1 MISFMNIVLSAGS
14 VATATAAIR
23 ALAPRTHPAE
33 TRLDNLEGWQLELLI
48 ERFGWNTN
56 SFLLHYG
63 GYRFFNPFETWE
75 MGVVPYVA
83 TSRALIVAGD
93 PLCRPD
99 LQWDA
104 LEIFRDFAQEHNLQ
118 VLILPASERLAAK
131 AGAHGFGKLIV
142 GTEAQFDPLTW
153 VPRGDSGK
161 PVRWSVNKARRSG
174 VSAELYLPGQ
184 ARRPEVETAIAEF
197 ADRWRNERKINPLG
211 YLVSVDPL
219 KQVEDKLFVTAW
231 FEGRLIAFLAASPI
245 YARKG
250 WYLEDIIRLK
260 STPAGASELLIT
272 TLLDH
277 LRVSRCQ
284 FATLGTAPLAGIEAQ
299 RGYPVARWALTLI
312 YRHMNT
318 FYNFRGLHHFKS
330 KFRPTFEEH
339 NYVLFFPAKLR
350 PNVIFTLL
358 EVFEPGGLWGVL
370 KGKITKKSKRRRR
383 GE

>member
-1 MISFMNIVLSAGS
+1 MMSFMNIAISAGG

-23 ALAPRTHPAE
+23 ALTPRARPAAA
-33 TRLDNLEGWQLELLI
+33 RLDQLEDWQLEQLI

-63 GYRFFNPFETWE
+63 GYRFFKPFGTWE
-75 MGVVPYVA
+75 TGVVPYVS

-104 LEIFRDFAQEHNLQ
+104 LKIFREFARQNNLQ
-118 VLILPASERLAAK
+118 VVILPASERLAAD
-131 AGAHGFGKLIV
+131 ADAHGFGKLIV
-142 GTEAQFDPLTW
+142 GTEAQFDPVTW
-153 VPRGDSGK
+153 VPRGDPGK

-174 VSAELYLPGQ
+174 VSAELYFPGQ
-184 ARRPEVETAIAEF
+184 ARRPEIETAIAEF
-197 ADRWRNERKINPLG
+197 ADQWRNERKINPLG

-219 KQVEDKLFVTAW
+219 NRVEDKLFVTAW
-231 FEGRLIAFLAASPI
+231 FEGKLTAFLAASPI
-245 YARKG
+245 YAREG
-250 WYLEDIIRLK
+250 WYIEDIIRLK

-277 LRVSRCQ
+277 LRISRCQ
-284 FATLGTAPLAGIEAQ
+284 FATLGTAPLVGVESQ
-299 RGYPVARWALTLI
+299 RDYPVVRWALTLI
-312 YRHMNT
+312 YRRMNA

-330 KFRPTFEEH
+330 KFRPTFEER
-339 NYVLFFPAKLR
+339 NYVLFSPAKLR
-350 PNVIFTLL
+350 PNVILTLL

-370 KGKITKKSKRRRR
+370 KGKFTKKSKSRS
-383 GE
+383 